1 MNRFLITA
9 AIATLSMGVSANLAA
24 AQTPAAPA
32 TAAPAA
38 PVGSIPQMNLPAH
51 GDIADTLRASGQFT
65 ILVKAL
71 DATAL
76 TSVLKR
82 PGPLTLLAPTDAAFQ
97 AMPADQLASLMKPEN
112 AAQLQALLAYHLINS
127 AVPPS
132 KIQGSKGPI
141 RTASGASV
149 QVDGSGA
156 TLKVNDANVIGVTA
170 VSNGTIYVVD
180 KVLSAQ
186 TVAPVAAAGSTAGQ

>member
-9 AIATLSMGVSANLAA
+9 AIAALSMGASANLAA
-24 AQTPAAPA
+24 AQTLAAPA
-32 TAAPAA
+32 PAAPAA

-51 GDIADTLRASGQFT
+51 GDIADTLRASSQFT

-82 PGPLTLLAPTDAAFQ
+82 PGPLTVLAPTDAAFQ
-97 AMPADQLASLMKPEN
+97 ALPADQLANLMKPEN
-112 AAQLQALLAYHLINS
+112 TAQLQALLAYHLINS

-141 RTASGASV
+141 RTASGADV
-149 QVDGSGA
+149 QIDGSGA
-156 TLKVNDANVIGVTA
+156 TLKVNDANVIGEVS
-170 VSNGTIYVVD
+170 VSNGAIYAVD

-186 TVAPVAAAGSTAGQ
+186 TARPVVAAGSTAGQ